1 MSAKWKGLEIP
12 RKLRWDEDTL
22 SPTYGKLVAEPLERG
37 YGVTIGNSL
46 RRVLLS
52 SLRGAAV
59 TSVRIEGVLHEF
71 STVPGVGEDVT
82 EIILNLKQ
90 LIMRLHDGEVRTIR
104 IKAKGEREIRA
115 ADIIKDNQV
124 EILNPHLHIAT
135 LNKEGRLEMEMEVG
149 SGKGYVSA
157 EKNKK
162 EDQPIGVIPIDSIFS
177 PVKKVKYNIEPTRVG
192 QETDYDRLVLEVWT
206 NGGLSPQEAVESAAE
221 IMEKHFAKF
230 VAQGEEIE
238 EKGEEIS
245 KEEQERQEY
254 LKQNVSELEL
264 SVRSANCLKIAKI
277 RTIGGLVQKT
287 EAEMLKYPN
296 FGKKSLAEIKEILV
310 EMKLSLG
317 MKDLDIQKT

>member
-1 MSAKWKGLEIP
+1 MSVKWKGLEIP

-22 SPTYGKLVAEPLERG
+22 SPTYGKLIAEPLEQG

-52 SLRGAAV
+52 SLEGAAV

-71 STVPGVGEDVT
+71 STVPGVSEDVT

-90 LIMRLHDGEVRTIR
+90 LILRLHGGEVKTIR
-104 IKAKGEREIRA
+104 IKAKGEREVRA

-124 EILNPHLHIAT
+124 EILNPYLHIAT

-192 QETDYDRLVLEVWT
+192 QETDYDRLILEVWT

-221 IMEKHFAKF
+221 ILEKHFAKF
-230 VAQGEEIE
+230 IAHDEEIE

-254 LKQNVSELEL
+254 LEQNVSELEL
-264 SVRSANCLKIAKI
+264 SVRSANCLKVAKI
-277 RTIGGLVQKT
+277 RTIRELVQKT

-296 FGKKSLAEIKEILV
+296 FGKKSLAEIREILAD
-310 EMKLSLG
+310 MKLSLG
-317 MKDLDIQKT
+317 MKDIDSK